1 MNMEE
6 IDYWLRSFSNNNQS
20 FMSKDGKKITL
31 FKVFQELKELQYLL
45 KIKND
50 YINELQQENQK
61 LKKELEEYKLITI
74 DYQELE
80 ARNQELKKQIE
91 YLRRSIERKEET
103 ITELERER
111 VPYVN
116 EYVENLKKQLEEAN
130 EKILLLQASEPMLEY
145 KNALEENQQKEFIE
159 WLTNEAN
166 INPYDIS
173 DYTYEDIINTIL
185 SKYNEII
192 GSDSK

>member
-1 MNMEE
+1 M
-6 IDYWLRSFSNNNQS
+6 
-20 FMSKDGKKITL
+20 KK
-31 FKVFQELKELQYLL
+31 K
-45 KIKND
+45 
-50 YINELQQENQK
+50 ENQK

-116 EYVENLKKQLEEAN
+116 EYVEKLKKQLEEAN

-173 DYTYEDIINTIL
+173 DYVYEDIINTIL